1 MPAPTSPPAG
11 VEEDPWIVTRRAWV
25 AEKVFP
31 LPSAFLPIVLL
42 IDAEVAVIVDDF
54 DFDFVADSVAVLVF
68 VFADVV
74 VDAESC
80 RPSIPGEVPALR

>member
-1 MPAPTSPPAG
+1 M
-11 VEEDPWIVTRRAWV
+11 
-25 AEKVFP
+25 FP
-31 LPSAFLPIVLL
+31 LPRAFLPIVLL

-54 DFDFVADSVAVLVF
+54 DFDFVADSVAVLV
-68 VFADVV
+68 VIFADVV